1 MSGATV
7 PDVGR
12 QVGQLPASAYRPGDV
27 VIGEDGGESMTGTVS
42 DRQEPRHAALG
53 DVLVYWS
60 GQAYAASSLGHQVP
74 AQCLRLWPSSAQ
86 RARLL
91 ELQTDGRVDAD

>member
-1 MSGATV
+1 MNRV
-7 PDVGR
+7 HVIDIDR

-74 AQCLRLWPSSAQ
+74 AQCLRLWPASAQ

-91 ELQTDGRVDAD
+91 EVRP